1 MTNSRE
7 WDSVID
13 DLFRTYRIKI
23 WRSTGTVMDYEY
35 NFGRQEEVLQVR
47 Q

>member
-13 DLFRTYRIKI
+13 DLFRMFRIKI
-23 WRSTGTVMDYEY
+23 WRSTGTVMD
-35 NFGRQEEVLQVR
+35 FGRQEEVLQVR